1 VIESYLEEDSPNLG
15 PLKDLAAYRE
25 VDWLISTLQGLLD
38 HADLDGRL
46 HSLVTIATESGRRA
60 SSYPHMQ
67 NWKMPAM
74 AGVAIGDAGFTLGR
88 STTATP
94 RM

>member
-1 VIESYLEEDSPNLG
+1 VELSDLSTRSDVIESYLEAGGPHLE
-15 PLKDLAAYRE
+15 PLKDLAVYLE

-74 AGVAIGDAGFTLGR
+74 AGLL
-88 STTATP
+88 
-94 RM
+94 